1 MGKHRPLCSGARYGW
16 MMIEQNSAGFIEE
29 ASPHIPRHH
38 HQLAICVICTG
49 HMHITCYILLLIIPD
64 HAKSSTGPILCI
76 TCQAATPKKATF
88 REDFPESL
96 CRADPPTLEKAVL
109 FCQAT

>member
-16 MMIEQNSAGFIEE
+16 MMIEQKSAGFIEE

-49 HMHITCYILLLIIPD
+49 HMHITCYILLLITHWPHTLHYMSGGD
-64 HAKSSTGPILCI
+64 AEKSDFQRGLPGISVSSGSTD
-76 TCQAATPKKATF
+76 A
-88 REDFPESL
+88 
-96 CRADPPTLEKAVL
+96 
-109 FCQAT
+109 